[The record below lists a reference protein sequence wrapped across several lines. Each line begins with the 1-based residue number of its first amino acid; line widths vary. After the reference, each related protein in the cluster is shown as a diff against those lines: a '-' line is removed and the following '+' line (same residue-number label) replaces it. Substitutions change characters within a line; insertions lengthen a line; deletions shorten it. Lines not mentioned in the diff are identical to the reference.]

1 MYKNIFCIW
10 ISRVTHFL
18 GSLWSFL
25 LLYLLFIVRLQQL
38 LVQDCRIDNQS
49 TWIKLLIRVSQRI
62 SREEEMLMILSSWY
76 SSSIQIFFKKS
87 LKILNWPWRAHFWAH
102 RHLSYHF
109 GNLWTSTRRWLKG
122 NWPKVAR
129 SITYWPFF
137 ENIFCSRNFWFPT
150 FGILMFLM
158 KSHFFKELLRI
169 LEKNLWNGPQKWVFG
184 EFFFEIMPESKND
197 QG

>member
-1 MYKNIFCIW
+1 MIRPFWRYISTSNRTHSQLFRHTSKSCVVNFAFFAWNPFNLPRVVGWYHWNPQNRPKGALFRGYKK
-10 ISRVTHFL
+10 SR
-18 GSLWSFL
+18 
-25 LLYLLFIVRLQQL
+25 
-38 LVQDCRIDNQS
+38 
-49 TWIKLLIRVSQRI
+49 
-62 SREEEMLMILSSWY
+62 
-76 SSSIQIFFKKS
+76 IFFKKS
-87 LKILNWPWRAHFWAH
+87 VKILNWPWRAHFWAH

>member
-1 MYKNIFCIW
+1 MW
-10 ISRVTHFL
+10 GAPGPGPRS
-18 GSLWSFL
+18 
-25 LLYLLFIVRLQQL
+25 L
-38 LVQDCRIDNQS
+38 LVYCPRCSPHKHRTIQFQIQS
-49 TWIKLLIRVSQRI
+49 CSWRVLRSFKCWA
-62 SREEEMLMILSSWY
+62 ILSYFTGVPNHAPWILRFLHGTPSR
-76 SSSIQIFFKKS
+76 
-87 LKILNWPWRAHFWAH
+87 KILNWPWRAHFWAH
-102 RHLSYHF
+102 CHLSYHF

-137 ENIFCSRNFWFPT
+137 ENIFCSRNFWFST

>member
-1 MYKNIFCIW
+1 MLEVQKLHLILCIIF
-10 ISRVTHFL
+10 
-18 GSLWSFL
+18 
-25 LLYLLFIVRLQQL
+25 
-38 LVQDCRIDNQS
+38 
-49 TWIKLLIRVSQRI
+49 
-62 SREEEMLMILSSWY
+62 
-76 SSSIQIFFKKS
+76 
-87 LKILNWPWRAHFWAH
+87 
-102 RHLSYHF
+102 SYHCLCIRSTGYWRNSKRRGKLWF
-109 GNLWTSTRRWLKG
+109 GENMIDFVLLSWFIIKAGCLQHCNDPGVDSKDSEEPNLQILDTIERGPSSHSVSWQQQGPGPNWLRWLKG